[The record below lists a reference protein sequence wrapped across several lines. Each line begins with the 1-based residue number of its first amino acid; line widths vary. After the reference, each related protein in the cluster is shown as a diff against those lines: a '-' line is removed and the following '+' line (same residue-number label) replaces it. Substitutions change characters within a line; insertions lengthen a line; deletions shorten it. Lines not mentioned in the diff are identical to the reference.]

1 MRSRT
6 MAAGFALAVLLSG
19 CASAGMMT
27 APPPGGSPSGG
38 PVASPTPS
46 GPASAVVPAARWQ
59 AILDDLGRRGVD
71 TGTVEVVSAREVT
84 WNDGSLGCPKP
95 GQFYTQALVPGLQVV
110 VRAGV
115 TEYDYRFGRGDRPKL
130 CEK

>member
-1 MRSRT
+1 MRRT
-6 MAAGFALAVLLSG
+6 LVAAALALLLSG
-19 CASAGMMT
+19 CAAGGPMST
-27 APPPGGSPSGG
+27 PSEQPPPGASPSTSPGGSPGQGG
-38 PVASPTPS
+38 TA
-46 GPASAVVPAARWQ
+46 AVPAARWQ